1 MATSKKIQYYW
12 WVVLMAFIA
21 TALSFLDRQVLS
33 VVIVK
38 IKEELTI
45 DDTAYGIINTGFLIS
60 YAIMFTLGGALID
73 YFGSRKGLA
82 ISVGIWS
89 FASALHGMATSVWH
103 FASFRFLLGL
113 GEGGAFPGA
122 IRAVVEWVPKH
133 KQALANGIAIGGA
146 ALGAVIAPPLCVQ
159 LIKVMGWRGIFVVT
173 GIIGLIWII
182 IWLWLPKLPQ
192 QREEDS
198 ERTKKDSR
206 GLWIDLGHRLSLL
219 FKIRDVW
226 VFILIRF
233 FLDPIFYFYMFWIPK
248 YLSEFRGVSFDKIGS
263 LFWIP
268 FLMLGISNILG
279 GYLSDYLLNKSK
291 SLNIARKSVMGLAAI
306 LTIPAVFV
314 QYVSTAEMVIL
325 IMSIVFFAHGLW
337 ITNYITA
344 ISDIFGRSITST
356 VVGVSGTAGA
366 LSALIVNPLM
376 GIIISSFSY
385 DPLWIY
391 AGVMYGVAF
400 AGFMVFIPRIK
411 ARQDIHLPQEM

>member
-1 MATSKKIQYYW
+1 
-12 WVVLMAFIA
+12 MAFVA

-38 IKEELTI
+38 IKDELTI
-45 DDTAYGIINTGFLIS
+45 SDTAYGIINTGFLIS
-60 YAIMFTLGGALID
+60 YAIMFTLGGVLID
-73 YFGSRKGLA
+73 RFGSRKGLA

-89 FASALHGMATSVWH
+89 FASALHSLASSVGH
-103 FASFRFLLGL
+103 FAFFRFLLGL

-122 IRAVVEWVPKH
+122 IRAVVEWVPKN
-133 KQALANGIAIGGA
+133 KQALANGIAIGGS

-182 IWLWLPKLPQ
+182 LWLWLPKLADQ
-192 QREEDS
+192 QEGQTES
-198 ERTKKDSR
+198 VEKENTSN
-206 GLWIDLGHRLSLL
+206 LWADLWQRIKFL

-226 VFILIRF
+226 VFVLVRF

-248 YLSEFRGVSFDKIGS
+248 YLSEFRGVSFERIGS

-268 FLMLGISNILG
+268 FLMLGISNIIG
-279 GYLSDYLLNKSK
+279 GYLSDYILKKSK
-291 SLNIARKSVMGLAAI
+291 SLNIARKSVMGLAAC

-314 QYVSTAEMVIL
+314 QYVSTTEMVIV
-325 IMSIVFFAHGLW
+325 IMSTVFFAHGLW

-344 ISDIFGRSITST
+344 ISDIFGKSITST

-376 GIIISSFSY
+376 GVIISSFSY

-391 AGVMYGVAF
+391 AGLMYGLAF
-400 AGFMVFIPRIK
+400 GAIMILIPNIK
-411 ARQDIHLPQEM
+411 AKEDIRI